1 MTGAPVLV
9 AATLCLGAGTF
20 ALRIA
25 GGLLRSR
32 VELSERVD
40 GLLAQG
46 AAVLMTA
53 TVATAALLDG
63 REPAGVARIAGVV
76 VAGVL
81 AWRRAPVVVVVL
93 GAAGTAAVLRVL
105 GWAA

>member
-1 MTGAPVLV
+1 VTGAPVLV
-9 AATLCLGAGTF
+9 AATLCLGAGTL
-20 ALRIA
+20 ALRIT
-25 GGLLRSR
+25 GGLLRSH

-40 GLLAQG
+40 ALLAQG
-46 AAVLMTA
+46 AAVLMVA

-63 REPAGVARIAGVV
+63 REPAGVARIAGVA

-81 AWRRAPVVVVVL
+81 AWQRAAVVVVVL
-93 GAAGTAAVLRVL
+93 GAAGTAAVLWML

>member
-1 MTGAPVLV
+1 MTGAPVLL
-9 AATLCLGAGTF
+9 AATLGLAAGTF
-20 ALRIA
+20 ALRLA
-25 GGLLRSR
+25 GGMLRAR

-40 GLLAQG
+40 ALLAQG

-63 REPAGVARIAGVV
+63 REPAGVARTAGVV

-81 AWRRAPVVVVVL
+81 AWYRAPVVVVLL
-93 GAAGTAAVLRVL
+93 GAAGTTAALRAL
-105 GWAA
+105 GWFA